1 MGSSTGWEIRSLNSL
16 RLGFCALRL
25 VASAT
30 CERRGLSPS
39 TSLLDGQ
46 LARRLGLA
54 SPLAN
59 GASRNTHHSLS
70 NYTAV
75 TNTAQKR
82 TPTWTIGGGNQEQFL
97 QELARCA
104 GEMLSE
110 GQVER
115 GVNLVELG
123 ERALKVNLRTRML

>member
-1 MGSSTGWEIRSLNSL
+1 MGDTESKQSQVRVLRSAARRVCNMRAQGALSVDLAARQST
-16 RLGFCALRL
+16 
-25 VASAT
+25 
-30 CERRGLSPS
+30 
-39 TSLLDGQ
+39 
-46 LARRLGLA
+46 RRLGLA

>member
-1 MGSSTGWEIRSLNSL
+1 VTLPKQPQSFTLCIQNYAIR
-16 RLGFCALRL
+16 AP
-25 VASAT
+25 SAT

-39 TSLLDGQ
+39 TSLLDSQ
-46 LARRLGLA
+46 LVGSGWLRRSQTEQA
-54 SPLAN
+54 E
-59 GASRNTHHSLS
+59 THTTAYRTTPT